1 MELGLPSQRPG
12 GMRNTPR
19 AVALSALILLLSL
32 LLAACS
38 GRLGARGGSSD
49 TPSASVAP
57 SASGTP
63 AASGPPAGATA
74 AARLALAEQAR
85 FRGIGPYDPKL
96 IGQAAWYKVAPAG
109 DGWQVQIR
117 IGWGDCPAGCINE
130 HRWVYDVTQ
139 DGSVR
144 LVSQAGDALPD
155 GAGVRGTV
163 SSGPVCPVVT
173 DPPTPGCAD
182 RPVAGAVLVFRD
194 LAGTEVARVT
204 SGAEGTFSVE
214 LAPGAYRLIPQPFHG
229 LMGTPAPMDVGVEA
243 GQPMTVVKVS
253 YDTGIR

>member
-1 MELGLPSQRPG
+1 MELGTHYERPG
-12 GMRNTPR
+12 GMRNTLR
-19 AVALSALILLLSL
+19 AVTLTALILVLSL
-32 LLAACS
+32 VLAACS
-38 GRLGARGGSSD
+38 GRLGANGG
-49 TPSASVAP
+49 PSASVTP

-63 AASGPPAGATA
+63 DASGPPRGAVA

-85 FRGIGPYDPKL
+85 FRGIGPYDSKL
-96 IGQAAWYKVAPAG
+96 IGQSAWYNVAPAG
-109 DGWQVQIR
+109 DGWEVQIR
-117 IGWGDCPAGCINE
+117 IGWGDCPAGCISE

-139 DGSVR
+139 DGAVH

-155 GAGVRGTV
+155 GTGVRGTV

-173 DPPTPGCAD
+173 EPPTPGCAD
-182 RPVAGAVLVFRD
+182 RPVVGAVLVFRD

-204 SGAEGTFSVE
+204 SGADGTFSVE

-229 LMGTPAPMDVGVEA
+229 LMGTPAPMDVGVDA
-243 GQPMTVVKVS
+243 GQPMTVVNVS